1 MTARDD
7 ATGRS
12 DVAFADAAATLAAT
26 AGALLEQGRAGEADA
41 KDIATVLAAAA
52 RLYSARVE
60 RDGAASPP
68 VERDALTATE
78 TVPGRAKPSR
88 VTFRSAA
95 SPTCNPVAGWWSR
108 SAASALACTV

>member
-1 MTARDD
+1 MNAPDD

-12 DVAFADAAATLAAT
+12 DVAFASVAATVAAT

-41 KDIATVLAAAA
+41 KDVATVLAAAA

-60 RDGAASPP
+60 RDGAAFPP

-78 TVPGRAKPSR
+78 TVTLVSGLLRAADLN
-88 VTFRSAA
+88 VFDLAMWFRR
-95 SPTCNPVAGWWSR
+95 AG
-108 SAASALACTV
+108 

>member
-12 DVAFADAAATLAAT
+12 DIAFADAAATLAAT
-26 AGALLEQGRAGEADA
+26 SGALLEQGRTGEADA
-41 KDIATVLAAAA
+41 KDIAIVLAAAA

-60 RDGAASPP
+60 RDGAAFPP

-78 TVPGRAKPSR
+78 TVTL
-88 VTFRSAA
+88 V
-95 SPTCNPVAGWWSR
+95 
-108 SAASALACTV
+108 SALLRAADLNVFDLAMWFRRAG